1 MRARWTK
8 AQGLDILGA
17 HLIDYPSPT
26 NLGYLWGNWIN
37 RWALPRYTDCNRYIL
52 GNALHSTCRFS
63 VCEC

>member
-26 NLGYLWGNWIN
+26 NLGYLWGV
-37 RWALPRYTDCNRYIL
+37 
-52 GNALHSTCRFS
+52 GSTMQAFA
-63 VCEC
+63 